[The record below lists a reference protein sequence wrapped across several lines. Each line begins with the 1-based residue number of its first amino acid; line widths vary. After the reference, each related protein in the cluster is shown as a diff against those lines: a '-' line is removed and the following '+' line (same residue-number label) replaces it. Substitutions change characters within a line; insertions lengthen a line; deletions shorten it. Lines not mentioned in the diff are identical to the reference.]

1 MSVSDT
7 HSASLD
13 FATSDEEVSSFKRSK
28 TCNSEENYEPKPG
41 PSHFSEDQGSD
52 YEASKSKDKDED
64 KESEPMVNIIPM
76 HELDHTLEKLVNKKL
91 EKYLSKEKT
100 KSKKRKNI
108 HSEER
113 DRKYKKKCLSDESL
127 SSISMSSDISSDSSS
142 DDEIFVIKD
151 DNETGKAL
159 KDSTRKFLH
168 KRFKNT
174 IKKECFMKI
183 LRKYKTPKNALFIK
197 AQKTNNEIWGKL
209 RHYSKSNDNSLTHIQ
224 RNISKATIAIAKAS
238 ESKKKE
244 DCKDLMQ
251 DGLTILGQTHK
262 QISALRRTMQKAVLP
277 FNLRKACDQEEEDDE
292 LLFGQDLAKRIKET
306 KEHNIEEHSKKRLS
320 FLEKRRNFSQA
331 KQNQSFRHKKFNFI
345 NNNNNSNKVRYQN
358 RK

>member
-28 TCNSEENYEPKPG
+28 TCNSEEHYEPKPG

-52 YEASKSKDKDED
+52 YETSKSKDKDED
-64 KESEPMVNIIPM
+64 KESEAMVNIIPM
-76 HELDHTLEKLVNKKL
+76 HELDHTLEKLVSKKL

-113 DRKYKKKCLSDESL
+113 DRKHKKKCLSDESL

-159 KDSTRKFLH
+159 KEF
-168 KRFKNT
+168 
-174 IKKECFMKI
+174 
-183 LRKYKTPKNALFIK
+183 
-197 AQKTNNEIWGKL
+197 
-209 RHYSKSNDNSLTHIQ
+209 YSLLTY
-224 RNISKATIAIAKAS
+224 R
-238 ESKKKE
+238 
-244 DCKDLMQ
+244 
-251 DGLTILGQTHK
+251 
-262 QISALRRTMQKAVLP
+262 
-277 FNLRKACDQEEEDDE
+277 EE
-292 LLFGQDLAKRIKET
+292 LAFDI
-306 KEHNIEEHSKKRLS
+306 
-320 FLEKRRNFSQA
+320 
-331 KQNQSFRHKKFNFI
+331 
-345 NNNNNSNKVRYQN
+345 
-358 RK
+358 